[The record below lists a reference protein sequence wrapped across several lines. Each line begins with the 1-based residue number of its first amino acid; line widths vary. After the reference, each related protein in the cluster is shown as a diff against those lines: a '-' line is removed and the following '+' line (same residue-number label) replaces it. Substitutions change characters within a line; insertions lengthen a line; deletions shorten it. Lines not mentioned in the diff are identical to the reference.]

1 MAAAASS
8 SGRTWSRPCL
18 LANAWDLQPRVEANL
33 DGPTIQPHRRSS
45 FITKWEWVTTLLLR
59 ALATTWAQVRAS
71 RLVFGGKGKVKD
83 KGKDEDK
90 GKDKGTGKDS
100 DKGRQKGDK
109 GAKAHAKG

>member
-8 SGRTWSRPCL
+8 SKRTWSRPCL
-18 LANAWDLQPRVEANL
+18 IANALDLPPRVDANL
-33 DGPTIQPHRRSS
+33 DGPTIQPHRWSS
-45 FITKWEWVTTLLLR
+45 FVTKWEWVTRLLLSV
-59 ALATTWAQVRAS
+59 LDEPWAQLLAS
-71 RLVFGGKGKVKD
+71 RPVVGGKGKVKD

>member
-18 LANAWDLQPRVEANL
+18 LAIAWGLAPLVEADL

-45 FITKWEWVTTLLLR
+45 YVTKWEWVTRLLLR
-59 ALATTWAQVRAS
+59 GLATTWADVRAS
-71 RLVFGGKGKVKD
+71 RPVVGGQGKAEGKGKD
-83 KGKDEDK
+83 KDK

-100 DKGRQKGDK
+100 DKGRQKG
-109 GAKAHAKG
+109 AKAHAKG

>member
-1 MAAAASS
+1 M
-8 SGRTWSRPCL
+8 
-18 LANAWDLQPRVEANL
+18 
-33 DGPTIQPHRRSS
+33 
-45 FITKWEWVTTLLLR
+45 LLR
-59 ALATTWAQVRAS
+59 VLASTWAQLRAS
-71 RLVFGGKGKVKD
+71 RPVVGGKGKVKD